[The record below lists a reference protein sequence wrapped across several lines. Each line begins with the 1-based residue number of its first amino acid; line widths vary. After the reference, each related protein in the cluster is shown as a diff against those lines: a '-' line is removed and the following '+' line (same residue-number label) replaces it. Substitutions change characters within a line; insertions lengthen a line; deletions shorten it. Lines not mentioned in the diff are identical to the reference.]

1 MKDTKFVV
9 RTYCATFNHAKYI
22 TDALNGFV
30 IQETNFPFV
39 CTIVDDASTDGEQE
53 VIKKYMQEHFDLQ
66 DLSVA
71 YEKDTDYGHII
82 FAQHKSNKN
91 CYFAAVFLKYNHYSI
106 KKSKRPY
113 VEEWI
118 DTKYI
123 AECEGDDYWTE
134 PLKLQKQ
141 VDFMEANEEYSMCFH
156 KASIIKEVDR
166 TVWLCC
172 DDIEERDYSATELFE
187 RWIVPTNSIVYR
199 KKEVNKYR
207 IRNQN
212 NVLNGDI
219 FLVEKC
225 AHCGRVRGMSEI
237 MSIYRV
243 QSNGMTYD
251 QSRQKERIIHY
262 PKHYK
267 ELKSDFPQID
277 KKVINSFI
285 GKAYFN
291 KAGIMKSLLARC
303 WYITIGSLYC
313 PSLLFKK
320 ISRMW
325 KKSNE

>member
-1 MKDTKFVV
+1 MANGKRPGDEVV
-9 RTYCATFNHAKYI
+9 RKNIIEWNIPQPDRDYTVVIHCSTYNHGKYIKDALEGFVNQKCSYSFCAIVIDDGSSDNAPAIIREYTEKYPEIIKPILLGVNHMQHGVLREPYFEKWHQCAKYI
-22 TDALNGFV
+22 AF
-30 IQETNFPFV
+30 
-39 CTIVDDASTDGEQE
+39 
-53 VIKKYMQEHFDLQ
+53 
-66 DLSVA
+66 
-71 YEKDTDYGHII
+71 
-82 FAQHKSNKN
+82 
-91 CYFAAVFLKYNHYSI
+91 
-106 KKSKRPY
+106 
-113 VEEWI
+113 
-118 DTKYI
+118 
-123 AECEGDDYWTE
+123 CEGDDYWTD

-291 KAGIMKSLLARC
+291 KAGIMKSLLARR